1 MTQQKDTNG
10 IVIGEVC
17 DLEDPDKL
25 GRVCVTFPHLGGVKS
40 DWAKLV
46 SPMAG
51 KGRGI
56 FFRPEKG
63 DEVLVA
69 FEHNDGTRPY
79 ILGSLWSQV
88 DTPPPSDSS
97 AKDNNHRFIQS
108 RSGHIFRL
116 DDTQGKEKIE
126 IIDKD
131 TQRKIIIDCDQK
143 KIQIIADQGDV
154 EVNAK
159 AGNVKIEAAKNIE
172 ITAKADISIK
182 ATGSLSLEASGT
194 VKIKGATV
202 EIN

>member
-1 MTQQKDTNG
+1 MPPKNDTNG

-25 GRVCVTFPHLGGVKS
+25 GRVRVTFPHLGGVKS

-51 KGRGI
+51 KERGM

-69 FEHNDGTRPY
+69 FEHNDGNRPY

-88 DTPPPSDSS
+88 DTPPPSDGS
-97 AKDNNHRFIQS
+97 AKDNNIRFIRS
-108 RSGHIFRL
+108 RSGHILRL
-116 DDTQGKEKIE
+116 DDTKGKEKIE
-126 IIDKD
+126 FIDKD
-131 TQRKIIIDCDQK
+131 SQRRIVIDCDRK
-143 KIQIIADQGDV
+143 KIQITADEGDV
-154 EVNAK
+154 EVSAK
-159 AGNVKIEAAKNIE
+159 GNVKVDANGNVEVSAKGNV
-172 ITAKADISIK
+172 SIK
-182 ATGSLSLEASGT
+182 AQGSLSLEASGKLT
-194 VKIKGATV
+194 IKGATV

>member
-1 MTQQKDTNG
+1 MPQKNDTNG

-25 GRVCVTFPHLGGVKS
+25 GRVRVTFPHLDGVKS

-51 KGRGI
+51 KERGI

-69 FEHNDGTRPY
+69 FEHNDGNRPY

-88 DTPPPSDSS
+88 DTPPPSEGS
-97 AKDNNHRFIQS
+97 AKDNNIRFIRS
-108 RSGHIFRL
+108 RSGHIIRL
-116 DDTQGKEKIE
+116 DDTKGKEKIE
-126 IIDKD
+126 FIDKD
-131 TQRKIIIDCDQK
+131 SQRRIVIDCDQK
-143 KIQIIADQGDV
+143 KIQITADQGDV
-154 EVNAK
+154 EVAAK
-159 AGNVKIEAAKNIE
+159 AGNVKVEAATNVE
-172 ITAKADISIK
+172 VNAKGNVAIK
-182 ATGSLSLEASGT
+182 AQGNLSLEATGT
-194 VKIKGATV
+194 LTIKGATV